1 MAEILIID
9 DDPVICTIMEKKVAK
24 MGHAVSVAHTIE
36 EGLAKANDL
45 PIDLVFLDV
54 YLPDGNGLTALPTLT
69 NLAHRPE
76 VIIFT
81 SQGSSD
87 GAETAIKNGAW
98 DYLQKPVLTQELT
111 LSLKRALLYR
121 KSQQEAQAMAPAL
134 KDHGIIGTS
143 SVIEKCRSE
152 LALASQGEAH
162 ILLTGETGTG
172 KELFARALHDNS
184 NRSHKKFVVVD
195 CAALPENLI
204 ESALFGHERGA
215 FTGADKS
222 TIGLIK
228 QADGGT
234 LFLDEIGELPLNLQT
249 PFLRVLQEHRFR
261 PVGSAKENE
270 SNFRLVAA
278 THRDL
283 PAMAANKEFRED
295 LLYRLQALVI
305 KLPPLRER
313 NHDIEELTHHFVQ
326 QICSKYGI
334 AIKDIGV
341 DTIEMLSA
349 YPWPGNIR
357 ELVNT
362 LESAINIALNEPRL
376 FPKHLPIPLR
386 TQVKLKKIK
395 PSLPSEAHISN
406 DDDSGEGEPLPH
418 LTDYKQYRESVTQ
431 AAEKKY
437 LNALMTH
444 TGGSIKE
451 SCHISGLG
459 RTRLYTL
466 LKKHNIARNA
476 S

>member
-9 DDPVICTIMEKKVAK
+9 DDPVICTILERKVTQ
-24 MGHAVSVAHTIE
+24 MGHSVSVAHTIK
-36 EGLAKANDL
+36 EGLAKAKAL
-45 PIDLVFLDV
+45 AVDLVFLDI
-54 YLPDGNGLTALPTLT
+54 YLPDGNGLTLLPILT
-69 NLAHRPE
+69 HLPQRPE

-81 SQGSSD
+81 AKGSSD
-87 GAETAIKNGAW
+87 SAETAIKNGAW
-98 DYLQKPVLTQELT
+98 DYLEKPVLTQELA
-111 LSLKRALLYR
+111 LSLKRVLLYR
-121 KSQQEAQAMAPAL
+121 TSQQASLAMAPTL

-143 SVIEKCRSE
+143 SLIAKCRSE
-152 LALASQGEAH
+152 LALAAQGEAH

-172 KELFARALHDNS
+172 KELFARALHANS
-184 NRSHKKFVVVD
+184 NRAHKKFVVVD
-195 CAALPENLI
+195 CAALPANLI

-222 TIGLIK
+222 TTGLIK
-228 QADGGT
+228 QADHGT

-261 PVGSAKENE
+261 PVGSASEDK

-278 THRDL
+278 THRNL

-305 KLPPLRER
+305 ELPPLRQRAE
-313 NHDIEELTHHFVQ
+313 DIAELTHHFVK
-326 QICSKYGI
+326 QICSRYGI
-334 AIKDIGV
+334 VSKEIGP
-341 DTIEMLSA
+341 DTLEMLGA

-357 ELVNT
+357 ELINT

-386 TQVKLKKIK
+386 TKVKLKNIK
-395 PSLPSEAHISN
+395 PLLSTEAH
-406 DDDSGEGEPLPH
+406 SGTGGDEDEPLSH
-418 LTDYKQYRESVTQ
+418 ITDYRQYRESVLM

-437 LNALMTH
+437 LKALMTH

-451 SCHISGLG
+451 SCQVSGLG

-466 LKKHNIARNA
+466 LKTHQINRNDD
-476 S
+476 